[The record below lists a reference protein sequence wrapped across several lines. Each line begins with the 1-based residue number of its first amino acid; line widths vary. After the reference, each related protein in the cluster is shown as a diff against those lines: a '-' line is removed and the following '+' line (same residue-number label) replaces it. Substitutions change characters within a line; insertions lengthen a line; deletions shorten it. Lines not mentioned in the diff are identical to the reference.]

1 MKGDPI
7 AMALDAI
14 KSDARKAKVARAL
27 PESKRPKGF
36 MISIGMMPEESE
48 AEEGMEHASVP
59 AVQLEEDDEDE
70 EA

>member
-14 KSDARKAKVARAL
+14 KGDARKAKVARAL
-27 PESKRPKGF
+27 PEGQRPKGF
-36 MISIGMMPEESE
+36 MISIGMIPEESE

-59 AVQLEEDDEDE
+59 AVQVEDDEDE
-70 EA
+70 ES